1 MKNTLIARLSVAE
14 LKRAT
19 AIKAKIEQL
28 EKELTGILGIPES
41 LTVGGMVRRH
51 KKVRAAVRGKVA
63 GAAKTGWARMRG
75 SKKGA

>member
-19 AIKAKIEQL
+19 TIKAKIEQL

-41 LTVGGMVRRH
+41 LTLGGVARRH
-51 KKVRAAVRGKVA
+51 KKVRAAVRSKVA
-63 GAAKTGWARMRG
+63 GAAKAGWSKMRG
-75 SKKGA
+75 SRKAA